1 MRSIRRKDISIL
13 ATDFS
18 DLDKE
23 MESWEEN
30 RNRKIEIYRKYAEL
44 IEMLEQYLLICDTL
58 DQPKIKKEIKK
69 LKKMQSK
76 YCVSSILSMK
86 FEKTK
91 IEEKGKVLKFRNG
104 E

>member
-1 MRSIRRKDISIL
+1 MGCKRGKDISIL

-23 MESWEEN
+23 MELWEEK
-30 RNRKIEIYRKYAEL
+30 RNKKIEIYRKYAEL
-44 IEMLEQYLLICDTL
+44 VKMLEQYLLICDTL

-76 YCVSSILSMK
+76 YHVPSILSMK

-91 IEEKGKVLKFRNG
+91 TSEKKKVLNFRNG